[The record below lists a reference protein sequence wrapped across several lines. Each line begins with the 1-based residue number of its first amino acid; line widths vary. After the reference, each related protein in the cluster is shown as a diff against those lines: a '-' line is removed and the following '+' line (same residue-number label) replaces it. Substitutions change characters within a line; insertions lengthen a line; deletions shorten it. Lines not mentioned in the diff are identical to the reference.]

1 MSYRIAEY
9 PQDKYRFR
17 LYDNTRRL
25 TWKQIQAEQ
34 GPDCVGVVNLAYF
47 GLTNFSHQSAIMIGG
62 TWGLKPKYHEYG
74 ILIDESGL
82 LTVGTEDQAI
92 YDYAIGCPPVDIN
105 GRRYT
110 DKDGGRNGWT
120 YTGVKADG
128 TVVVLLCS
136 KDTPETTDSLEDA
149 LRARGCIHILRWD
162 GSWSS
167 QGTLG
172 PGMDVTPSQ
181 KRICRSWLL
190 IFKRDGAETP
200 PDKEEEK
207 PVSKKIVCLDPG
219 HGPDTV
225 NGSPDG
231 TYKEREF
238 CWDMYGRIS
247 ALLETRGVRTIC
259 TRTEDTKPSLT
270 ERAGVSNRAGATC
283 FVSLHS
289 NAAGSGGWSDASG
302 LEIYTSSG
310 PMSAPRN
317 VLATDLVNSFHAAGV
332 SLRSEPIK
340 HNIELT
346 VLAKTDA
353 PAILV
358 EYGFH
363 TNRTDVALLK
373 DSTYRDKLADA
384 TASGICA
391 WLGVQYPAETPVE
404 DVDNPDAWA
413 AESWEKAKIKG
424 ILDGTRPHDPVTR
437 QELASVLDRIGALN

>member
-1 MSYRIAEY
+1 MSYKIKEY
-9 PQDKYRFR
+9 TKDKYRFR
-17 LYDNTRRL
+17 LYDNTGRL
-25 TWKQIQAEQ
+25 TWQQIQAEQ

-47 GLTNFSHQSAIMIGG
+47 SLTNYSHQSAIMFAGS
-62 TWGLKPKYHEYG
+62 WGLRPKYHEYG
-74 ILIDESGL
+74 LLIDEAGR
-82 LTVGTEDQAI
+82 LTIGTENQAV

-136 KDTPETTDSLEDA
+136 KDTPETTDDLEEA

-172 PGMDVTPSQ
+172 PGLDVTPSQ
-181 KRICRSWLL
+181 RRICRSWLL
-190 IFKRDGAETP
+190 IFKLDGVETP
-200 PDKEEEK
+200 PDKEEK

-231 TYKEREF
+231 TYKEQEF
-238 CWDMYGRIS
+238 CWDMYNRVS
-247 ALLETRGVRTIC
+247 AFLDGQGVHTIR

-270 ERAGVSNRAGATC
+270 ERAGVSNRSGATC

-289 NAAGSGGWSDASG
+289 NAAGNGGWYDANG
-302 LEIYTSSG
+302 LEIYTSAG
-310 PMSAPRN
+310 PMTAQRN
-317 VLATDLVNSFHAAGV
+317 ILATDLVNEFHSSGV
-332 SLRSEPIK
+332 VLRSTPIVHK
-340 HNIELT
+340 PDLT
-346 VLAKTDA
+346 VLVKTDA
-353 PAILV
+353 PAVLI

-363 TNRTDVALLK
+363 TNKGDVALLK
-373 DSTYRDKLADA
+373 ESAYRDRLAEA
-384 TASGICA
+384 TARGICK
-391 WLGVQYPAETPVE
+391 WLGVSWKDESQDESQTPWYAEAQE
-404 DVDNPDAWA
+404 WA
-413 AESWEKAKIKG
+413 VKNG
-424 ILDGTRPHDPVTR
+424 ISDGTRPNDTCTR
-437 QELASVLDRIGALN
+437 AEVWSMLMRLTDAGK

>member
-17 LYDNTRRL
+17 LYDNVKRL

-47 GLTNFSHQSAIMIGG
+47 GLTNFFHQSAIMFGG
-62 TWGLKPKYHEYG
+62 AWGLRPKYHEYG
-74 ILIDESGL
+74 ILIDAAGF
-82 LTVGTEDQAI
+82 LTVGTEKEAV

-105 GRRYT
+105 GKRYT
-110 DKDGGRNGWT
+110 DKDGGKNGWT
-120 YTGVKADG
+120 YTGLKADG

-136 KDTPETTDSLEDA
+136 KDTPETTDTLEA
-149 LRARGCIHILRWD
+149 VLRARGCIHILRWD

-172 PGMDVTPSQ
+172 PGLNVTPSQ

-190 IFKRDGAETP
+190 IFKRDGVETP
-200 PDKEEEK
+200 PEEEEEK
-207 PVSKKIVCLDPG
+207 PVSKYTVCLDPG

-231 TYKEREF
+231 TYKEQEF
-238 CWDMYGRIS
+238 CWDMYNRVS
-247 ALLETRGVRTIC
+247 AFLDGQGVHTIC

-270 ERAGVSNRAGATC
+270 ERAGVSNRSGATC

-289 NAAGSGGWSDASG
+289 NASGAGGWSDASG

-310 PMSAPRN
+310 PMTAARN
-317 VLATDLVNSFHAAGV
+317 VLATDLVNAFHAAGV
-332 SLRSEPIK
+332 SMRSNPIK
-340 HNIELT
+340 HNLSLT
-346 VLAKTDA
+346 VLTATDA
-353 PAILV
+353 PAVLI

-363 TNRTDVALLK
+363 TNKGDVALLK
-373 DSTYRDKLADA
+373 ESAYRDRLAEA
-384 TASGICA
+384 TARGICK
-391 WLGVQYPAETPVE
+391 WLGVAWKDENQDESQTPWYAEAQE
-404 DVDNPDAWA
+404 WA
-413 AESWEKAKIKG
+413 VKNG
-424 ILDGTRPHDPVTR
+424 ISDGTRPNDTCTR
-437 QELASVLDRIGALN
+437 AEVWSMLMRLTDAGK

>member
-9 PQDKYRFR
+9 PQDKYHFR
-17 LYDNTRRL
+17 LYDNVKRL

-62 TWGLKPKYHEYG
+62 SWGLKPKYHEYG
-74 ILIDESGL
+74 ILIDAAGF
-82 LTVGTEDQAI
+82 LTVGTEKEAV

-105 GRRYT
+105 GKRYT
-110 DKDGGRNGWT
+110 DKDGGKNGWT
-120 YTGVKADG
+120 YTGLKADG

-136 KDTPETTDSLEDA
+136 KDTPETTDALEA
-149 LRARGCIHILRWD
+149 VLRARGCVHILRWD

-172 PGMDVTPSQ
+172 PGLDATPSQ
-181 KRICRSWLL
+181 RRICRSWLL
-190 IFKRDGAETP
+190 IFKRDGVETP
-200 PDKEEEK
+200 PDKEEK
-207 PVSKKIVCLDPG
+207 PVNKKIVCLDPG

-231 TYKEREF
+231 TYKEQEF
-238 CWDMYGRIS
+238 CWDMYNRVS
-247 ALLETRGVRTIC
+247 AFLDGQGVHTIC
-259 TRTEDTKPSLT
+259 TRTEDTRPSLT

-310 PMSAPRN
+310 PMTAARN
-317 VLATDLVNSFHAAGV
+317 VLATDLVNAFHAAGV

-340 HNIELT
+340 HNIDLT
-346 VLAKTDA
+346 VLAKTNA
-353 PAILV
+353 PAVLI

-363 TNRTDVALLK
+363 TNKGDVALLK
-373 DSTYRDKLADA
+373 ESAYRDRLAEA
-384 TASGICA
+384 TARGICK
-391 WLGVQYPAETPVE
+391 WLGVSWKDENHDESQTPWYAEAQE
-404 DVDNPDAWA
+404 WA
-413 AESWEKAKIKG
+413 VKNG
-424 ILDGTRPHDPVTR
+424 ISDGTRPNDTCTR
-437 QELASVLDRIGALN
+437 AEVWSMLMRLTDAGK

>member
-1 MSYRIAEY
+1 MSYKIAEY
-9 PQDKYRFR
+9 QQNKYKFR
-17 LYDNTRRL
+17 LYDNTRKL

-47 GLTNFSHQSAIMIGG
+47 SLSNYSHQSTIMIGG
-62 TWGLKPKYHEYG
+62 SWGLKPKYHEYG
-74 ILIDESGL
+74 LLIDEAGR
-82 LTVGTEDQAI
+82 LTVGTEDQAV

-136 KDTPETTDSLEDA
+136 KDTPETTDALEA
-149 LRARGCIHILRWD
+149 VLRSRGCIHILRWD

-167 QGTLG
+167 QGALG
-172 PGMDVTPSQ
+172 PGLNVTPSQ
-181 KRICRSWLL
+181 RRICRSWLL
-190 IFKRDGAETP
+190 IFKREGVETP
-200 PDKEEEK
+200 PDKEEK

-231 TYKEREF
+231 SYKEREF
-238 CWDMYGRIS
+238 CWDMYERIS
-247 ALLETRGVRTIC
+247 KRLENCGVHTIC

-270 ERAGVSNRAGATC
+270 ERAGVSNRAGSAC

-353 PAILV
+353 PAVLV

-363 TNRTDVALLK
+363 TNRTDVEYLK
-373 DSTYRDKLADA
+373 DSKYRDKLADA
-384 TASGICA
+384 TVSGICK
-391 WLGVQYPAETPVE
+391 WLGVQYTVETPVE
-404 DVDNPDAWA
+404 DVDKPDSWA
-413 AESWEKAKIKG
+413 EKSWEKAKIKG
-424 ILDGTRPHDPVTR
+424 ILDGTRPLDAVTR
-437 QELASVLDRIGALN
+437 QELASVLDRIGALD

>member
-1 MSYRIAEY
+1 MSYKLAEY
-9 PQDKYRFR
+9 SQDKYRFR
-17 LYDNTRRL
+17 LYDNVKRL
-25 TWKQIQAEQ
+25 TWQQIQAEQ

-47 GLTNFSHQSAIMIGG
+47 SLTNYSHQSAIMFAGS
-62 TWGLKPKYHEYG
+62 WGLRPKYHEYG
-74 ILIDESGL
+74 LLIDEAGR
-82 LTVGTEDQAI
+82 LTVGTEDQAV

-136 KDTPETTDSLEDA
+136 KDTPENTDALEDA

-172 PGMDVTPSQ
+172 PLMDVKPSQ

-238 CWDMYGRIS
+238 CWDMYLRIS
-247 ALLETRGVRTIC
+247 KRLENCGVHTIC

-270 ERAGVSNRAGATC
+270 ERAGVSNRAGSTC

-289 NAAGSGGWSDASG
+289 NAAGAGGWSSASG
-302 LEIYTSSG
+302 LEVYTSSG
-310 PMSAPRN
+310 PMTAARN
-317 VLATDLVNSFHAAGV
+317 VLAADLVNSLHAAGV

-353 PAILV
+353 PAVLV

-363 TNRTDVALLK
+363 TNRTDVEYLK
-373 DSTYRDKLADA
+373 DSKYRDKLADA
-384 TASGICA
+384 TASGICT
-391 WLGVQYPAETPVE
+391 WLGVQYPVENPVE
-404 DVDNPDAWA
+404 DVDKPDAWA
-413 AESWEKAKIKG
+413 VESWEKAESKG

>member
-17 LYDNTRRL
+17 IYDNTRRL

-74 ILIDESGL
+74 ILIDAAGF
-82 LTVGTEDQAI
+82 LTVGTEKEAV

-105 GRRYT
+105 GKRYT
-110 DKDGGRNGWT
+110 DKDGGKNGWT
-120 YTGVKADG
+120 YTGLKADG

-136 KDTPETTDSLEDA
+136 KDTPETTDTLEA
-149 LRARGCIHILRWD
+149 VLRARGCIHILRWD

-172 PGMDVTPSQ
+172 PGLNVTPSQ

-190 IFKRDGAETP
+190 IFKRDGVETP
-200 PDKEEEK
+200 PEEEEEK
-207 PVSKKIVCLDPG
+207 PVSKYTVCLDPG

-231 TYKEREF
+231 TYKEQEF
-238 CWDMYGRIS
+238 CWDMYNRVS
-247 ALLETRGVRTIC
+247 AFLDGQGVHTIC

-270 ERAGVSNRAGATC
+270 ERAGVSNRSGATC

-289 NAAGSGGWSDASG
+289 NASGAGGWSDASG

-310 PMSAPRN
+310 PMTAARN
-317 VLATDLVNSFHAAGV
+317 VLATDLVNAFHAAGV
-332 SLRSEPIK
+332 SMRSNPIK
-340 HNIELT
+340 HNLSLT
-346 VLAKTDA
+346 VLTATDA
-353 PAILV
+353 PAVLI

-363 TNRTDVALLK
+363 TNKGDVALLK
-373 DSTYRDKLADA
+373 ESAYRDRLAEA
-384 TASGICA
+384 TARGICK
-391 WLGVQYPAETPVE
+391 WLGVAWKDENQDESQTPWYAEAQE
-404 DVDNPDAWA
+404 WA
-413 AESWEKAKIKG
+413 VKNG
-424 ILDGTRPHDPVTR
+424 ISDGTRPNDTCTR
-437 QELASVLDRIGALN
+437 AEVWSMLMRLTDAGK